1 MAIRDHVFED
11 REIDQL
17 QFVGCHASVEKYT
30 DNSNVWPPWAR
41 PVFLQL
47 VHDSILALAALAASS
62 PSDHSSAST
71 LRTPIDHWSDVR
83 EGLMAAPVPTQLFA
97 ALERVE
103 PLLVEALQAV
113 GVNRIE
119 YVVGFVC
126 PYRIS
131 VWMGTTTDAR
141 RDRLLTSG
149 PHLELVRGILDLAGL
164 PAGDVGEADTTSRS
178 QETVDRDYEGSW
190 FYALR

>member
-1 MAIRDHVFED
+1 
-11 REIDQL
+11 
-17 QFVGCHASVEKYT
+17 
-30 DNSNVWPPWAR
+30 
-41 PVFLQL
+41 
-47 VHDSILALAALAASS
+47 
-62 PSDHSSAST
+62 
-71 LRTPIDHWSDVR
+71 
-83 EGLMAAPVPTQLFA
+83 MAAPVPTQLFA

-131 VWMGTTTDAR
+131 VWMGTTTDAQ
-141 RDRLLTSG
+141 RDGLLTSG

-164 PAGDVGEADTTSRS
+164 PAGDVGEVDTTSRS